1 MSGHSSHPDYLGHH
15 YDTPEQQ
22 FDSGSLG
29 MWLFLATEV
38 LLFAGLFCAYAI
50 YRSHHPEIFLYAH
63 QYLDKNMGAL
73 NTAVLIFSSFTMA
86 MAVRMAQLGKN
97 NHVVTLLTITLL
109 CGFGFLGV
117 KKVEYEAKW
126 KHGLLWGKKFHPE
139 EHSAGAHGTEALH
152 DAGMTTA
159 AGGAGASHDTGAS
172 HDVAAVPAAVPAGAT
187 DHGAAPATGGSTA
200 APTGINPANAD
211 PMAVRSNIAPPP
223 AGPAGLAENAFEP
236 KQKVNSHATP
246 KERPSNVH
254 IFFGIYFLMTGLHG
268 VHVIAGMSAIAWV
281 LWRTMKGHFSAQ
293 YSTPVHLVGL
303 YWHLVDLVW
312 IYLFP
317 LLYLVG

>member
-1 MSGHSSHPDYLGHH
+1 MSEHSSHPAYLGHH

-63 QYLDKNMGAL
+63 QFLDKNLGAL
-73 NTAVLIFSSFTMA
+73 NTGILIFSSFTMA
-86 MAVRMAQLGKN
+86 MAVRQAQLGKN
-97 NHVVTLLTITLL
+97 NQVMWLLFITLL

-117 KKVEYEAKW
+117 KKMEYEAKW
-126 KHGLLWGKKFHPE
+126 KHGLLWGKNFHPA
-139 EHSAGAHGTEALH
+139 EHGAAHGTEGLPEAGIATHESAAPTTAGTATH
-152 DAGMTTA
+152 DAGATPAGGPAPTMPGAIPGAPPA
-159 AGGAGASHDTGAS
+159 AGDPL
-172 HDVAAVPAAVPAGAT
+172 AVK
-187 DHGAAPATGGSTA
+187 
-200 APTGINPANAD
+200 
-211 PMAVRSNIAPPP
+211 SNIAPPAAAP
-223 AGPAGLAENAFEP
+223 SGLAPNAFSEQPHADSHAVP
-236 KQKVNSHATP
+236 KQ
-246 KERPSNVH
+246 RPSNVH

-281 LWRTMKGHFSAQ
+281 LWRTKRGDFSPA